1 MQIEV
6 ITESRNGDASDY
18 VPFLIACLKET
29 DDGMPIVHAD
39 AYAVDGLLRILD
51 VRATRGER
59 EILVLNCSRAHVQAV
74 LEWNGMEWNAN
85 DDDGAFEDLV
95 LHLVREQAHAQEAAD
110 AHEA

>member
-6 ITESRNGDASDY
+6 ITESHTGDASDY

-29 DDGMPIVHAD
+29 SDGMPIVYAD
-39 AYAVDGLLRILD
+39 AYAVDGLLGILD

-74 LEWNGMEWNAN
+74 LEWNAC

-95 LHLVREQAHAQEAAD
+95 LHLVREHANAQEVTD
-110 AHEA
+110 AYRA